1 MKIIHLIALF
11 VLMGFSIQAVNAQPI
26 RFKTSSVSVT
36 NKNEKTKK
44 WSDWS
49 DFKEAKLVIS
59 IDGKKNLIVVNS
71 PEIQVFRILAYNEK
85 IENENDAIVPFEC
98 RDNFGSK
105 CQILVITKKKESN
118 RMQIYVNYSDVKFV
132 YNVYNTN

>member
-1 MKIIHLIALF
+1 MKLLRIIIIVFLLG
-11 VLMGFSIQAVNAQPI
+11 VFSQKSFSQPI
-26 RFKTSSVSVT
+26 RFKTSSVSVA

-44 WSDWS
+44 WSNWT

-71 PEIQVFRILAYNEK
+71 SEIQVFRILEYAEK
-85 IENENDAIVPFEC
+85 IENDDSIIVPFEC

-105 CQILVITKKKESN
+105 CQILVITKKNEDN
-118 RMQIYVNYSDVKFV
+118 RMQFYINYQDVKFV
-132 YNVYNTN
+132 YNIYN